1 MHKIF
6 LPIDT
11 KSLYLNIFN
20 DNPKGHTCTVATPIK
35 QGHSLNEE
43 LNQVFKIPQQVDYQ
57 KYPDLI
63 DLLRKNSK
71 SIIRINN
78 VFVFNKI
85 KLNGKPIKPDG
96 SFCIFVKE
104 EIDPSKAQYGRIK
117 LHYPMGLKYDALG
130 IDNKKVMQ
138 TISDKLNNYAF
149 LVNGF
154 EYDFEEDSLDFVVTI
169 VGYKNIPYSKVFR
182 NTKGTGEKYTKAFRK
197 TEDCYDF
204 EIVALKKRYGD
215 EVNPENF
222 QEFMDRARAQA
233 LAVVENKLM
242 RDGAENIVTLCEQYP
257 YSLFD
262 IQYKI
267 NNEIHYAI
275 VKATYT
281 NAIYADLSDEESRAL
296 ALFPN
301 AHLMLIT
308 QIFGEEN
315 LHMFSQDELDSCQRI
330 ITSIRLMA

>member
-1 MHKIF
+1 
-6 LPIDT
+6 
-11 KSLYLNIFN
+11 
-20 DNPKGHTCTVATPIK
+20 
-35 QGHSLNEE
+35 
-43 LNQVFKIPQQVDYQ
+43 
-57 KYPDLI
+57 
-63 DLLRKNSK
+63 
-71 SIIRINN
+71 
-78 VFVFNKI
+78 
-85 KLNGKPIKPDG
+85 
-96 SFCIFVKE
+96 
-104 EIDPSKAQYGRIK
+104 
-117 LHYPMGLKYDALG
+117 MGLKYDALG

-138 TISDKLNNYAF
+138 TISDRLNDYAF

-154 EYDFEEDSLDFVVTI
+154 EYDFEEDSLDFIVTI

-182 NTKGTGEKYTKAFRK
+182 NTKGMGEKYTKAFRK

-222 QEFMDRARAQA
+222 QEFMDRARTQA

-242 RDGAENIVTLCEQYP
+242 RDGAENIVALCEQYP

-267 NNEIHYAI
+267 NDEIHYAI
-275 VKATYT
+275 VKTTYT

-308 QIFGEEN
+308 QIFGEES
-315 LHMFSQDELDSCQRI
+315 LHVFSQDELDSCQRI